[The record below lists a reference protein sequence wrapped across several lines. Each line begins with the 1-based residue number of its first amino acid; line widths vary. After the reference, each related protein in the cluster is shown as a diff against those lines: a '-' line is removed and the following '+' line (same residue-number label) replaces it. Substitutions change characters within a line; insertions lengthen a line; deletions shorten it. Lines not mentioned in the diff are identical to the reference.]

1 MEKVQS
7 PLLYLTEKNKPKK
20 AADKAPT
27 SQNLQN
33 KKPTKHRQGTDKGTA
48 ADIPQKGLRRFAHFG
63 TRKFFTDKAYRQGHR
78 QGTDKAPT
86 RHQLDQKP
94 RKEIDKSKTDKAK
107 PTSLGERHRQGH
119 RQGKTDKA
127 PTRHRKTDK
136 ACQRQRFFFPL
147 NIVIK
152 KVDFRPI
159 FGQLRPGRFDPFS
172 GSWRFPVVTAGFASK
187 FRAILASLC

>member
-1 MEKVQS
+1 MGSGGKALPTAQA
-7 PLLYLTEKNKPKK
+7 TIFNRKKNLPKK
-20 AADKAPT
+20 SADKAPT

-147 NIVIK
+147 NIVSQRGK
-152 KVDFRPI
+152 SAPLW
-159 FGQLRPGRFDPFS
+159 G
-172 GSWRFPVVTAGFASK
+172 TAEGGALLF
-187 FRAILASLC
+187 L